1 VWYDEDGNYIALRE
15 DPSEGQTHPETGK
28 PLIRR
33 EEDVMD
39 TWASSW
45 LWPFATLGWPDKT
58 ADLDYFYPTNF
69 LSTGRDIIYLWVA
82 RMVMAGFEFTGEKP
96 FSTVYIHA
104 TVLDQHGR
112 RMSKSLNNGI
122 DPLDMFDEWGVDA
135 VRLTLP
141 LLTSEGQ
148 DIKLSEKKFEM
159 GRNFCNKLW
168 NASRFAISN
177 LDGFE
182 EEFARLSDS
191 EKAAL
196 REGQVN
202 ELEDCFIEGR
212 LTHSI
217 VEMTHALDRHKF
229 NEAASA
235 MYHFVWDDFCDW
247 YLEVVKPRLYD
258 EETEPRSRL
267 RAQVTLVRVLDGIL
281 RLLHPFVPFI
291 TEEIWQRLRP
301 SLATLQGD
309 TPPLA
314 LAIAGWPKASKERFF
329 DDANASFRLL
339 QDVTKALRN
348 IRAEHALEPKTGIKA
363 VLRLSDGSALK
374 MLPDAQQRTIS
385 KLANLE
391 SFVVD
396 VGASK
401 PTQSATVV
409 LEGGNEVYVDLEGL
423 IDFKMELLRLEAK
436 QAKLNEGVN
445 KLKHKL
451 NNSNYVERAPKSVVQ
466 RDRDRLSE
474 LVSELQA
481 VEVHIKETKQQM

>member
-1 VWYDEDGNYIALRE
+1 
-15 DPSEGQTHPETGK
+15 
-28 PLIRR
+28 
-33 EEDVMD
+33 
-39 TWASSW
+39 
-45 LWPFATLGWPDKT
+45 
-58 ADLDYFYPTNF
+58 DYFYPTNF

-104 TVLDQHGR
+104 TVLDKHGQ
-112 RMSKSLNNGI
+112 RMSKSRNNGI
-122 DPLDMFDEWGVDA
+122 DPLDMFAEWGVDA

-177 LDGFE
+177 LEGFDKE
-182 EEFARLSDS
+182 IAKLSDS
-191 EKAAL
+191 ERQAL
-196 REGQVN
+196 CDGQVS

-212 LTHSI
+212 LTASI
-217 VEMTHALDRHKF
+217 VDMTDALERYKF

-258 EETEPRSRL
+258 EDVEPRSRL
-267 RAQVTLVRVLDGIL
+267 RAQTTLVRVLDGIL
-281 RLLHPFVPFI
+281 RLLHPYIPFI

-301 SLATLQGD
+301 HLTTLRGD
-309 TPPLA
+309 TPQLS
-314 LAIAGWPKASKERFF
+314 LAIASWPKASKERFF
-329 DDANASFRLL
+329 TKEIESFSLL

-348 IRAEHALEPKTGIKA
+348 IRAEHALEPKTGLNA
-363 VLRLSDGSALK
+363 VLRLASSESAKILN
-374 MLPDAQQRTIS
+374 DAQQHTIM
-385 KLANLE
+385 KLANLDKFHVE
-391 SFVVD
+391 
-396 VGASK
+396 VGATK
-401 PTQSATVV
+401 PAQSATVV
-409 LEGGNEVYVDLEGL
+409 LEGGNEVYVDLEGH

-436 QAKLNEGVN
+436 QAKLTEGAN
-445 KLKHKL
+445 KLKQKL
-451 NNSNYVERAPKSVVQ
+451 NNSNYVERAPKDVVQ
-466 RDRDRLSE
+466 RDRERLSE

-481 VEVHIKETKQQM
+481 VEVHIKETKNQM